1 MSPATLTCVDRE
13 KNRRNRRKPVSRVDG
28 AGLPMLED
36 RGCHLA
42 LTRAGCWLAECWYVM
57 TPETRQ
63 QFRAALAAIRPFVRQ
78 ADTAIDADG
87 RLESEHLRERKGRRE
102 LPLSRMPAVDH
113 SPAPATLSTDGI
125 RRSLPGLGRTQSGG
139 DPP

>member
-1 MSPATLTCVDRE
+1 MSPATLTRVDRE

-42 LTRAGCWLAECWYVM
+42 PRRAGCWRAECWYVM

-63 QFRAALAAIRPFVRQ
+63 
-78 ADTAIDADG
+78 
-87 RLESEHLRERKGRRE
+87 
-102 LPLSRMPAVDH
+102 
-113 SPAPATLSTDGI
+113 
-125 RRSLPGLGRTQSGG
+125 
-139 DPP
+139 

>member
-1 MSPATLTCVDRE
+1 MSTTPAATRTRP
-13 KNRRNRRKPVSRVDG
+13 KPRRPAKPVSRVDG

-42 LTRAGCWLAECWYVM
+42 PTCAGCWLAECRYLM

-63 QFRAALAAIRPFVRQ
+63 QLREALAAIRPFVRQ

-87 RLESEHLRERKGRRE
+87 RLESEHLLERKGRRE
-102 LPLSRMPAVDH
+102 LPLRRMPAVDYC
-113 SPAPATLSTDGI
+113 PAPATLSTDGI
-125 RRSLPGLGRTQSGG
+125 RRSLPGLGRTPPGG